1 MDNMTPASTP
11 ARKPVGAWVGT
22 VIVILVL
29 ALGALYFWGA
39 KLNTDNPDNLP
50 FILGNETSADE
61 SWLPESNNSDDA
73 ASIEAELR
81 ATDMNGFESQ
91 TNADMDAT
99 SNGL

>member
-1 MDNMTPASTP
+1 MTPASTP
-11 ARKPVGAWVGT
+11 ARKPIGAWVGT
-22 VIVILVL
+22 VIVIAVL

-39 KLNTDNPDNLP
+39 KLNTENPDALP
-50 FILGNETSADE
+50 FILGNETSEDE

-91 TNADMDAT
+91 TNADIEAT
-99 SNGL
+99 NDSI